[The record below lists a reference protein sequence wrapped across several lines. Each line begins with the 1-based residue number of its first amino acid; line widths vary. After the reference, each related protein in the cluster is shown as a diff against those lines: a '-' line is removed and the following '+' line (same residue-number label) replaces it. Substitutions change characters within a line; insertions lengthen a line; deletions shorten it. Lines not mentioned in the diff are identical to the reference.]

1 MDDTSPE
8 IKKKM
13 HELMMS
19 RTGSE
24 RVIMGASMF
33 DAARVIVLSSLPKDL
48 PEDELKRRLFERMYG
63 APVAQVIRI
72 VRDGPEE

>member
-1 MDDTSPE
+1 MDDTTPE

-13 HELMMS
+13 HELMMA

-33 DAARVIVLSSLPKDL
+33 DAARRLIIASLPKDL
-48 PEDELKRRLFERMYG
+48 TENELKRRLFERTYG
-63 APVAQVIRI
+63 ETLEQFLSRL
-72 VRDGPEE
+72 E

>member
-1 MDDTSPE
+1 MDDTTPE

-13 HELMMS
+13 RELMMA

-33 DAARVIVLSSLPKDL
+33 DAARTLVLASMPKDL
-48 PEDELKRRLFERMYG
+48 SNEELKRRLFERIYG
-63 APVAQVIRI
+63 ETLEQFLART
-72 VRDGPEE
+72 D